1 MKYIPLQLGL
11 IYLVNYNLPII
22 HKKIY
27 YYNIHSSLYFKNIYL
42 PLINESIYDNR
53 CYNCRSN

>member
-11 IYLVNYNLPII
+11 IYLVNHNLPII

-27 YYNIHSSLYFKNIYL
+27 YYNIHSSLYSKNIYL
-42 PLINESIYDNR
+42 PFINESFYIHR
-53 CYNCRSN
+53 CNNCRYN